1 MSPDAPAA
9 LPRGYDVQVVTVR
22 VGADEYRLRIL
33 ADKQQYHD
41 PDGAAERAGI
51 SSATWPIFGMI
62 WPVGIALAYEMAQF
76 PIEGK
81 RIIEV
86 GCGTALSSLVLRRRG
101 ADITASDN
109 HPLAEEFL
117 RHNAQLNAVPPVPYR
132 HVPWGDENPDLG
144 RFDLIIGGD
153 VLYEPDHAAL
163 LAGFVSRHAY
173 PAAEVLVA
181 DPGRGYRGQF
191 SKRLATEGFTRTQM
205 PCRAGG
211 VEIESKGRI
220 LRFTR
225 TAV

>member
-9 LPRGYDVQVVTVR
+9 LAVGYNVRVVTVQ
-22 VGADEYRLRIL
+22 VDADEYRLQIL
-33 ADKQQYHD
+33 ADKQQYYD
-41 PDGAAERAGI
+41 PDAVAERAGI

-81 RIIEV
+81 RIVEV
-86 GCGTALSSLVLRRRG
+86 GCGTALSSLVLSRRG
-101 ADITASDN
+101 ADITATDN
-109 HPLAEEFL
+109 HPLAETFL
-117 RHNAQLNAVPPVPYR
+117 RHNAELNAVPPVSYR
-132 HVPWGDENPDLG
+132 HAPWGEENPDLG
-144 RFDLIIGGD
+144 RFDVIIGGD

-163 LAGFVSRHAY
+163 LAGFVSRHAK
-173 PAAEVLVA
+173 PAAQVLVA

-191 SKRLATEGFTRTQM
+191 SKRLATEGFVRTQM

-211 VEIESKGRI
+211 PEIESKGRI
-220 LRFTR
+220 LVFTR